1 MSIDWGKKW
10 NGRNSYYCLCLIPF
24 ASNIKS
30 MLLNYSNNTKLISV
44 STQLKTLP
52 AVFLM
57 PNYGKEI
64 LIETQEIGYQKDT
77 VSKQEIRIYFE
88 TLSHYLYLH
97 IFLIQIK
104 VKMCKMDIL
113 FFLAFVNIQYYI
125 AKFIMVGK
133 FQSTI
138 SASITSWQY
147 FD

>member
-44 STQLKTLP
+44 STHLKTLP

-88 TLSHYLYLH
+88 TLSYYLYLH

-104 VKMCKMDIL
+104 VKMCKMDTL

>member
-1 MSIDWGKKW
+1 
-10 NGRNSYYCLCLIPF
+10 
-24 ASNIKS
+24 

-88 TLSHYLYLH
+88 TLSYYLYLH

-104 VKMCKMDIL
+104 VKMCKMDTL
-113 FFLAFVNIQYYI
+113 FFLAFVNMQYYI

-138 SASITSWQY
+138 SASITS
-147 FD
+147 